1 MCSISQLV
9 EVALSMLLI
18 PIFPKLLPVVYVDM
32 SVLREVGQACATA
45 KVAAKTKVPEVF
57 IS

>member
-1 MCSISQLV
+1 
-9 EVALSMLLI
+9 MLLI

>member
-1 MCSISQLV
+1 MVEYELSKLV
-9 EVALSMLLI
+9 IPDILVKALL
-18 PIFPKLLPVVYVDM
+18 KVYVDM